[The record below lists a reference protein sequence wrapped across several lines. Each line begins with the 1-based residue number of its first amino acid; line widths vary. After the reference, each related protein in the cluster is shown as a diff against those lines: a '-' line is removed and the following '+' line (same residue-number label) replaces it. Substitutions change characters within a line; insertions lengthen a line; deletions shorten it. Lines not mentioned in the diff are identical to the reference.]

1 MPVRRPRTT
10 LCLVKLEPQS
20 WGPLI
25 TITVVRDDLGAPIG
39 RPRQFS
45 NVDEA
50 VAAVAEFLHYFSQ
63 ADAADRGEVQG

>member
-25 TITVVRDDLGAPIG
+25 TVTVVGDTFGAPIE

-45 NVDEA
+45 NVDQA
-50 VAAVAEFLHYFSQ
+50 VAAVAEFLHSFTQ
-63 ADAADRGEVQG
+63 ADATRDGLQG